1 MMWSGQSA
9 EAQHDRNFA
18 DGDAATIAADVFG
31 HTAHLDGLASKINI
45 NTALAEMQ
53 NALSAI
59 PLTEKV
65 AMVQTQRL
73 KPQFLDDG
81 HMLRFL
87 RAENFSATNAARR
100 LVRYW
105 NDRFKLFGPDKFCLP
120 MTLKG
125 ALKDDS
131 LALSRGY
138 VQLLPETDTAGRA
151 VVYIDWSS
159 HEPSVGYSEE
169 SMHRVFWYMVHVAIE
184 DPNVLQRGVVMLI
197 YPQEARL
204 DQFDHSLWNSI
215 AESCRNSLPVCWRS
229 THIVHPNRFFSI
241 IHPVFMSTLPKNV
254 QDRVVVH
261 SGTKMKVLANLLRYC
276 LPWDRIPSEIGGCVD
291 LDFEKWL
298 SSRMEKEDQSF
309 FQKPSN
315 LSSSNLENVLQ
326 QGGDAATASA
336 PGAMGLIPQMMQ
348 RNSIP
353 DQTTSGN
360 GDSNFQKG
368 QQLQSNNQANQY
380 IHNLSQSS
388 NAAQSNSLI
397 PQACATLP
405 SGAANDKSDSKPS
418 VAKGP
423 KIVVKSGRKS
433 DPRMDNAVQA
443 KLDDPSLSLLD
454 ALRAGGFVFPSLDD
468 SATPQYT
475 VVDSDNVKIT
485 QRKNQL
491 LRRIRTV
498 KKKAG

>member
-1 MMWSGQSA
+1 MMWSGQSSN
-9 EAQHDRNFA
+9 AQQQQNSSDS
-18 DGDAATIAADVFG
+18 DAANIAADVFG
-31 HTAHLDGLASKINI
+31 HTAYLDGLASKINI
-45 NTALAEMQ
+45 NSALAEMQ
-53 NALSAI
+53 TELAAI
-59 PLTEKV
+59 PATEKV
-65 AMVQTQRL
+65 AMVQAQRL
-73 KPQFLDDG
+73 KPQLLDDE
-81 HMLRFL
+81 HVLQFL
-87 RAENFSATNAARR
+87 WAENFSAPDAARR
-100 LVRYW
+100 LARYW
-105 NDRFKLFGPDKFCLP
+105 NHRYKLFGADKFCLP

-184 DPNVLQRGVVMLI
+184 DLNVLQRGVVMLI

-215 AESCRNSLPVCWRS
+215 AESSKHSLPIQWRS

-241 IHPVFMSTLPKNV
+241 IHPVFMSSLPKDV

-276 LPWDRIPSEIGGCVD
+276 LPWDRIPSEIGGCID

-298 SSRMEKEDQSF
+298 SDRMGKEDQSSQ
-309 FQKPSN
+309 QKPSAN
-315 LSSSNLENVLQ
+315 KSSSVL
-326 QGGDAATASA
+326 GGVLDTSSS
-336 PGAMGLIPQMMQ
+336 GSVGLL
-348 RNSIP
+348 SLP
-353 DQTTSGN
+353 DQATSGN
-360 GDSNFQKG
+360 GAGNGSNVNQLLLNLNNGTG
-368 QQLQSNNQANQY
+368 QAD
-380 IHNLSQSS
+380 
-388 NAAQSNSLI
+388 A
-397 PQACATLP
+397 
-405 SGAANDKSDSKPS
+405 KMS
-418 VAKGP
+418 VHKGP
-423 KIVVKSGRKS
+423 KLIVKSGRKS
-433 DPRMDNAVQA
+433 DPRMDRAVQS

-454 ALRAGGFVFPSLDD
+454 ALRQGGFIFPALDD

-491 LRRIRTV
+491 LRRIRTA

>member
-1 MMWSGQSA
+1 MWSGKSSD
-9 EAQHDRNFA
+9 AQQQQNSDS
-18 DGDAATIAADVFG
+18 DAAAIAADVFG
-31 HTAHLDGLASKINI
+31 HTAYLDGLASKINI
-45 NTALAEMQ
+45 NAALTEMQ
-53 NALSAI
+53 TELSNI
-59 PLTEKV
+59 PVTEKS
-65 AMVQTQRL
+65 AMVEAQRM
-73 KPQFLDDG
+73 KPQLLDDEHVLG
-81 HMLRFL
+81 FL
-87 RAENFSATNAARR
+87 WAENFSAPAAAKR

-105 NDRFKLFGPDKFCLP
+105 KDRYKLFGPDKFCLP

-138 VQLLPETDTAGRA
+138 VQLLPETDTSGRA

-159 HEPSVGYSEE
+159 HEPTVGYSEE
-169 SMHRVFWYMVHVAIE
+169 SMHRVFWYMAHVAAE
-184 DPNVLQRGVVMLI
+184 DLNVIQRGVVMLI

-215 AESCRNSLPVCWRS
+215 ADYCKNSFPIRWRS

-241 IHPVFMSTLPKNV
+241 IHPVFMSTLPKDV

-298 SSRMEKEDQSF
+298 SDRMMKEDQAL
-309 FQKPSN
+309 FQKPSGSSSSSVLGSAPQQEGGAASASASGAIGLLSQTRMQPSSVPDRTTSLDATDN
-315 LSSSNLENVLQ
+315 TQNGPGSFLRNISQLSSAGQSDGTMSFAQGSNETA
-326 QGGDAATASA
+326 GG
-336 PGAMGLIPQMMQ
+336 
-348 RNSIP
+348 
-353 DQTTSGN
+353 
-360 GDSNFQKG
+360 
-368 QQLQSNNQANQY
+368 
-380 IHNLSQSS
+380 
-388 NAAQSNSLI
+388 
-397 PQACATLP
+397 
-405 SGAANDKSDSKPS
+405 KSDGKES

-423 KIVVKSGRKS
+423 KFLVKSGRKS
-433 DPRMDNAVQA
+433 DPRMDRAVQA

-454 ALRAGGFVFPSLDD
+454 ALRQGGFEFPALGDPG
-468 SATPQYT
+468 TPQYA

-491 LRRIRTV
+491 LRRIRTAR
-498 KKKAG
+498 KKAG

>member
-1 MMWSGQSA
+1 MWSGGGKPTDAQQQQNSA
-9 EAQHDRNFA
+9 
-18 DGDAATIAADVFG
+18 GSDAANIAADVFG
-31 HTAHLDGLASKINI
+31 HTAYLDGLAAKINI
-45 NTALAEMQ
+45 NSALAEMQ
-53 NALSAI
+53 TELAAI
-59 PLTEKV
+59 PATEKV
-65 AMVQTQRL
+65 AMVQAQRL
-73 KPQFLDDG
+73 KPQFLNDE
-81 HMLRFL
+81 HVLQFL
-87 RAENFSATNAARR
+87 WAENFSASDAARR
-100 LVRYW
+100 LARYW
-105 NDRFKLFGPDKFCLP
+105 DERYKLFGPDKFCLP

-169 SMHRVFWYMVHVAIE
+169 SMHRVFWYMVHVATE
-184 DPNVLQRGVVMLI
+184 DLNVLQRGVVLLI

-215 AESCRNSLPVCWRS
+215 AESCRKSLPIRWRS

-241 IHPVFMSTLPKNV
+241 IHPVFMSSLPKDV

-276 LPWDRIPSEIGGCVD
+276 LPWDRIPSEIGGCID

-298 SSRMEKEDQSF
+298 SERMIKEDQTL
-309 FQKPSN
+309 FQKPSAS
-315 LSSSNLENVLQ
+315 LSSSVLGAVLP
-326 QGGDAATASA
+326 QGGNTTSA
-336 PGAMGLIPQMMQ
+336 PGAMGLLSQMMQ
-348 RNSIP
+348 P
-353 DQTTSGN
+353 DQAPSGD
-360 GDSNFQKG
+360 GA
-368 QQLQSNNQANQY
+368 NQAALGNNASGY
-380 IHNLSQSS
+380 LLNLSQSS
-388 NAAQSNSLI
+388 NAAQMA
-397 PQACATLP
+397 QGG
-405 SGAANDKSDSKPS
+405 GADTKPS

-423 KIVVKSGRKS
+423 KIMVKSGRKS
-433 DPRMDNAVQA
+433 DPRMDHAVQA

-454 ALRAGGFVFPSLDD
+454 ALRAGGFIFPAMDD
-468 SATPQYT
+468 TGTPQYT

-491 LRRIRTV
+491 LRRIRTA